1 MSTMQDPDFLAETTK
16 ANLVVSPI
24 DGPTITKIVA
34 DLYTVEPRLI
44 SRFREITE
52 VTAAQK

>member
-1 MSTMQDPDFLAETTK
+1 MTDPGFLADTKK
-16 ANLVVSPI
+16 ANLTVSPI

-34 DLYTVEPRLI
+34 DLYTVEPRLL

-52 VTAAQK
+52 AGVQK